1 MIEMIRYEQ
10 TDLSIPNSELG
21 TLQVTPEGRALGAIP
36 GWALLVDPSYKAPTG
51 YGYRNRALPK
61 NFLLGPQA
69 YEDRQF
75 DNGAPAFSSNGF
87 NSAGMASSDFA
98 LNPDEFSIFLV
109 LKRRATSASVAS
121 YLVRPVTNPVE
132 GETGLFIFAAT
143 NNAIALHDTTPAA
156 PYNYR
161 IPLAG
166 AMGPLAG
173 ASDSVLCMF
182 TFSTELGT
190 AGYVNGIKVAGDPN
204 DKRPLSP
211 GMFEAGRLRFYQQT
225 STDVPTG
232 PVTYGMHGA
241 LNVDLSKPE
250 HEGDRFRI
258 EEFLKAKYA
267 II

>member
-1 MIEMIRYEQ
+1 MIRYEQ
-10 TDLSIPNSELG
+10 TGLSVPNSELG
-21 TLQVTPEGRALGAIP
+21 TLQVTPEGYALGAIP
-36 GWALLVDPSYKAPTG
+36 GWAMLVDPSYKAPTG
-51 YGYRNRALPK
+51 NGYRNRALPR
-61 NFLLGPQA
+61 NFLLAPQA

-87 NSAGMASSDFA
+87 NSASMASSDFA

-109 LKRRATSASVAS
+109 LKRRATNAGVVS

-132 GETGLFIFAAT
+132 GETGLLIFAT
-143 NNAIALHDTTPAA
+143 SSNAIALHDKIPAA
-156 PYNYR
+156 PFNYR
-161 IPLAG
+161 IPLNG

-190 AGYVNGIKVAGDPN
+190 AGYINGRKVFSNPD
-204 DKRPLSP
+204 DKTPLSP
-211 GMFEAGRLRFYQQT
+211 SMFEAGRLRFYHQT

-241 LNVDLSKPE
+241 LSVDLSRKQ
-250 HEGDRFRI
+250 HEADRYRI
-258 EEFLKAKYA
+258 EEFLKTKYA
-267 II
+267 IV